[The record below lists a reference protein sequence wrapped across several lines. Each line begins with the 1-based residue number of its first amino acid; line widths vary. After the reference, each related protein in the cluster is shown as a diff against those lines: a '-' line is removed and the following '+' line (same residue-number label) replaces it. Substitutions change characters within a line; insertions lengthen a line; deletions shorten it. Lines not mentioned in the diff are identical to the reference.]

1 MKKKAF
7 NIKRENRKQAI
18 AIEVTFILEIKFEK
32 YSFEQIMTIFL
43 AGNASFFESLLLEW
57 ECAYIC
63 HCLRV
68 GKKGIYSKW

>member
-1 MKKKAF
+1 
-7 NIKRENRKQAI
+7 
-18 AIEVTFILEIKFEK
+18 
-32 YSFEQIMTIFL
+32 MTIFL

-68 GKKGIYSKW
+68 GKKGIYSKWLEYKGNNRHTSDLHLEK